1 MLILITV
8 VALAGAAL
16 LINVLS
22 KSNRDLIRERKTLVA
37 MSTAKDA
44 LIGFAMS
51 NGRLPRPATSATN
64 GVESPIPCTT
74 EESCTGFL
82 PWVTL
87 GIERADS
94 WGKLLRYSVTPIFTV
109 APIMRTSAVPTKTVL
124 GRSNGG
130 EISYTAG
137 NPNCSL
143 STPCLPA
150 IIYSNGKD
158 NFGTS
163 EAGVELANVSR
174 TNIDEAANNVASVNF
189 MRRAANPDPTI
200 PGGEFDD
207 LLTWIPIELLY
218 KRMGAAKVL
227 P

>member
-8 VALAGAAL
+8 VALGAATL

-22 KSNRDLIRERKTLVA
+22 KSNRDLIRERKTLVNMA
-37 MSTAKDA
+37 TAKDA

-64 GVESPIPCTT
+64 GVERPTPCTS
-74 EESCTGFL
+74 EESCSGFL

-87 GIERADS
+87 GVERADS

-109 APIMRTSAVPTKTVL
+109 APIMRTAAVPTKTVL
-124 GRSNGG
+124 GRSTSGD
-130 EISYTAG
+130 ISYTSG

-143 STPCLPA
+143 STPCVPA

-163 EAGVELANVSR
+163 TAGIDLSNASR

-189 MRRAANPDPTI
+189 MRRAANPDPSV

-207 LLTWIPIELLY
+207 LLTWIPIDMLY
-218 KRMGAAKVL
+218 KRMAAAKVL